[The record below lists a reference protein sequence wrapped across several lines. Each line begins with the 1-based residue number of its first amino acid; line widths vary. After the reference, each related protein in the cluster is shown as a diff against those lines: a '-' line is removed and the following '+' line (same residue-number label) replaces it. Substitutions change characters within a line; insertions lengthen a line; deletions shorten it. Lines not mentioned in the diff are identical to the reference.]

1 MKKILMAVVALT
13 VFGFVGCQKDDNAVD
28 NKIKVNFAVADKA
41 GFDNGVRA
49 VKAGWEAGDQ
59 ILVVFKGSADED
71 SKAWIAPY
79 DNANTV
85 KLTKTAEG
93 WNVDASKLPA
103 NLEGFV
109 DGGMYAAYHYP
120 GNIHI
125 DDEDYTPTQKF
136 PLFDT
141 YAGGEFMSANG
152 AYTISGNEL
161 NIGTIT
167 LARPAGAFQISVKG
181 LTPADGE
188 KWYLEIYSGFVDGSL
203 KTTGLSQGGNKTLAC
218 RIDLDNA
225 MIGKFGSWSS
235 LGVKNGEDVSFFFE
249 PIADGY
255 TGTTLYFYL
264 YSNTAKNYWYKTTS
278 TAPSALEGKAWSL
291 PAVSEWETNKADL
304 E

>member
-1 MKKILMAVVALT
+1 MKKILMAVVALA
-13 VFGFVGCQKDDNAVD
+13 VMGFVGCQKDDNAVD

-49 VKAGWEAGDQ
+49 VKSDWAVGDE
-59 ILVVFKGSADED
+59 ILIIFKGSADA
-71 SKAWIAPY
+71 SSTAWIAPY
-79 DNANTV
+79 ENANTV

-93 WNVDASKLPA
+93 WNVDASNLPA
-103 NLEGFV
+103 NLAGFV

-125 DDEDYTPTQKF
+125 DDEDYYIYHY

-152 AYTISGNEL
+152 TYTISGNEL

-167 LARPAGAFQISVKG
+167 LARPADAFQISVKG
-181 LTPADGE
+181 LTPAVGE
-188 KWYLEIYSGFVDGSL
+188 VWYLDIYSGFADGSL
-203 KTTGLSQGGNKTLAC
+203 NHTGLSQNGNRTLSC

-225 MIGKFGSWSS
+225 MIGTFGSWES
-235 LGVKNGEDVSFFFE
+235 LGVKNGEDVAFFFNS
-249 PIADGY
+249 IAGAY
-255 TGTTLYFYL
+255 TGTTLYFSL

-278 TAPSALEGKAWSL
+278 TAPSALEGKAWYL
-291 PAVSEWETNKADL
+291 PAVSAWETDIADL

>member
-13 VFGFVGCQKDDNAVD
+13 VFGFVGCQKDDNAID

-41 GFDNGVRA
+41 GFDNGSRA
-49 VKAGWEAGDQ
+49 VKSDWAVGDE
-59 ILVVFKGSADED
+59 ILIIFKGSTDA
-71 SKAWIAPY
+71 SSTAWIAPY
-79 DNANTV
+79 ENANTV

-93 WNVDASKLPA
+93 WNVDASNLPA
-103 NLEGFV
+103 NLAGFV

-125 DDEDYTPTQKF
+125 GATNYHIFDY

-152 AYTISGNEL
+152 TYTISGNEL

-167 LARPAGAFQISVKG
+167 LARRADTFQISVKG

-188 KWYLEIYSGFVDGSL
+188 KWSLKIYSEFVDGSL
-203 KTTGLSQGGNKTLAC
+203 EHTGLSQGGNDLLAC
-218 RIDLDNA
+218 KINEGDA
-225 MIGKFGSWSS
+225 SIGTFGSWSS
-235 LGVKNGEDVSFFFE
+235 LGVKNGEDVSFFFTS
-249 PIADGY
+249 IAYEY
-255 TGTTLYFYL
+255 TGTTLYYAL

-278 TAPSALEGKAWSL
+278 TAPSALEGKAWYL
-291 PAVSEWETNKADL
+291 PAVSEWETDIDDL